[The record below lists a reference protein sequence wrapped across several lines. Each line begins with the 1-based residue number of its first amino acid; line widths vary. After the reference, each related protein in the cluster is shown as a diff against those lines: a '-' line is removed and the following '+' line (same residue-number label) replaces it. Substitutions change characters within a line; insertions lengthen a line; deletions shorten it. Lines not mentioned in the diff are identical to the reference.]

1 MSQEALTTWFPAI
14 VAIAVAVAGALLLI
28 AWWMNARQ
36 LRRTRRN
43 LAEQGR
49 QLERMQAQVR
59 ALAAGAAGLAGALAR
74 VEQQLRRVGDR
85 QQNLELRSPGEQVY
99 DHALQL
105 IRDGADVEELMNR
118 CGLVR
123 DEAELLLRMHRYR
136 QTG

>member
-1 MSQEALTTWFPAI
+1 MSPEALTPWFSAML
-14 VAIAVAVAGALLLI
+14 AIAVVSVLLI
-28 AWWMNARQ
+28 SVLWMTARQ
-36 LRRTRRN
+36 LRRARRN
-43 LAEQGR
+43 LAAQSRE
-49 QLERMQAQVR
+49 LERMQAQLR
-59 ALAAGAAGLAGALAR
+59 ALGAGAAGLAGALAR

-85 QQNLELRSPGEQVY
+85 QQNLELRSPGEQIY

>member
-1 MSQEALTTWFPAI
+1 MSQDLLTSWIPAML
-14 VAIAVAVAGALLLI
+14 AVAFVAALLII
-28 AWWMNARQ
+28 ATWINGRQ
-36 LRRTRRN
+36 LRRARRN
-43 LAEQGR
+43 LAEQT
-49 QLERMQAQVR
+49 QELERARTQVR

-74 VEQQLRRVGDR
+74 VEQQLRRIGDR
-85 QQNLELRSPGEQVY
+85 QQALELRSPGEQVY

-105 IRDGADVEELMNR
+105 IRDGADAEELMNR

>member
-1 MSQEALTTWFPAI
+1 MSQEALPAWFPAM
-14 VAIAVAVAGALLLI
+14 VAIAVAGALLLI

-36 LRRTRRN
+36 LRRARRN
-43 LAEQGR
+43 LVEQGR
-49 QLERMQAQVR
+49 ELERMQAQVR

>member
-1 MSQEALTTWFPAI
+1 MSPEALTPWFSAML
-14 VAIAVAVAGALLLI
+14 AIAVVGVLLI
-28 AWWMNARQ
+28 SVWWMTARQ
-36 LRRTRRN
+36 LRRARRN
-43 LAEQGR
+43 LAAQSRE
-49 QLERMQAQVR
+49 LERMQAQLR
-59 ALAAGAAGLAGALAR
+59 ALGAGAAGLAGALAR

-85 QQNLELRSPGEQVY
+85 QQNLELRSPGEQIY